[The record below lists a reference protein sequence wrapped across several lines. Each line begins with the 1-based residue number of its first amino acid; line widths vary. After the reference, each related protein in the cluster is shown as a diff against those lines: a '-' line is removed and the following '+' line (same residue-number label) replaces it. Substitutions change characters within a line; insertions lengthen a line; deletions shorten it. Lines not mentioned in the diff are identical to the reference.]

1 MNELSIKGKI
11 HKVGEVKEYGANNF
25 RKHEVVIETGSEK
38 YPSYIPIEFIKD
50 MIDVS
55 KSLDVGYDVEVR
67 CRLTGREWE
76 KDGVTRY
83 FVSVQGLEVILP
95 AETGDAPMPI

>member
-11 HKVGEVKEYGANNF
+11 HKVGEIKEYGANNF
-25 RKHEVVIETGSEK
+25 RKHEVVIQTGNDK
-38 YPSYIPIEFIKD
+38 YPSCIPVEFIKD
-50 MIDVS
+50 MIEVS
-55 KSLDVGYDVEVR
+55 KSLDEGYDVEIR

-76 KDGVTRY
+76 KDGVTKY
-83 FVSVQGLEVILP
+83 FISVQGLEVILP